1 MNLEAFVFQ
10 EPTTDPA
17 QNGGP
22 AQALPSA
29 ERSIF
34 RAEARQHY
42 LQNQEKVVLPRLVSR
57 RVFVTLWIL
66 ALLLLVI
73 GSIVVF
79 WPLIGPPG

>member
-1 MNLEAFVFQ
+1 VFQ
-10 EPTTDPA
+10 EPTTDRA
-17 QNGGP
+17 QDGRP

-29 ERSIF
+29 ARSIF

-66 ALLLLVI
+66 VLLFLVA
-73 GSIVVF
+73 GSIIVVWSF
-79 WPLIGPPG
+79 IGPPG

>member
-1 MNLEAFVFQ
+1 VFQ
-10 EPTTDPA
+10 EPATNRA

-57 RVFVTLWIL
+57 RVFVALWIL
-66 ALLLLVI
+66 ALLLLAA
-73 GSIVVF
+73 GSMVVF
-79 WPLIGPPG
+79 GPLIGPPW